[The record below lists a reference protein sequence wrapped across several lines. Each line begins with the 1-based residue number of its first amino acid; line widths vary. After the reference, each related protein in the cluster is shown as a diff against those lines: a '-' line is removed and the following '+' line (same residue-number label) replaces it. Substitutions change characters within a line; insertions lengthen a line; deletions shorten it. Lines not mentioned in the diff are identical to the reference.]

1 MSIPLLVHLTCK
13 AALNTICSVSVQG
26 LPHLE
31 AALSAARTNGL
42 ITRNFIFAS
51 TSPCLL
57 TPTSCKSHL
66 NVCNFTPRSVTQ
78 PLYRLVLSLDDP
90 LAWGVL
96 PTKYFLNSR
105 TIRWTLGA
113 QDIMFTN
120 PVFSSFFRRGQVL
133 ETVRGIGIYQPSVD
147 AAIKKLNDGNWVHFF
162 SEGKINQPNTYPQ
175 HDGIAHLPRFKW
187 GIGRVLMEASTLP
200 VIIPMWIAGFD
211 SLMPEGRSFPYKYLP
226 RPGKHLSVTFGAPL
240 DLGELEALCM
250 APGPTD
256 AAKAAQTRILITDAL
271 HDAVET
277 LGRSISGNL
286 LARTPE

>member
-13 AALNTICSVSVQG
+13 AALNTICSVSVHG

-42 ITRNFIFAS
+42 VTLANHIS
-51 TSPCLL
+51 T
-57 TPTSCKSHL
+57 
-66 NVCNFTPRSVTQ
+66 
-78 PLYRLVLSLDDP
+78 LDDP
-90 LAWGVL
+90 LTWGVL
-96 PTKYFLNSR
+96 PTKYFLNPR

-113 QDIMFTN
+113 ADVMYTN
-120 PVFSSFFRRGQVL
+120 PVFSAFFRRGQVL

-147 AAIKKLNDGNWVHFF
+147 TAINKLNNGNWVHFF

-226 RPGKHLSVTFGAPL
+226 RPGTHLSVTFGAPL
-240 DLGELEALCM
+240 DLRELEALRM
-250 APGPTD
+250 TTTAHNTD
-256 AAKAAQTRILITDAL
+256 EEIAQTRIQITSTL
-271 HDAVET
+271 HRAVEA
-277 LGRSISGNL
+277 LGRSISGDL